1 MTSMREL
8 FSDEEIEELVAVA
21 LTHGV
26 AVRLGNRTISNSSCN
41 QLQELSKKLKGKFTA
56 YPWLMEALERSNK
69 RVSAMVIDELKDNP
83 DNVTKN
89 WKGVS

>member
-8 FSDEEIEELVAVA
+8 FSDEEIEELVAVGLA
-21 LTHGV
+21 HGV
-26 AVRLGNRTISNSSCN
+26 AVRLGNKKISESSCN
-41 QLQELSKKLKGKFTA
+41 QLQELSKKIRGKFSAHT
-56 YPWLMEALERSNK
+56 WIMNALERSNK
-69 RVSAMVIDELKDNP
+69 RVSAMVVDELKDNP

>member
-1 MTSMREL
+1 MMGMREM
-8 FSDEEIEELVAVA
+8 FSEEEIEELVAVA

-26 AVRLGNRTISNSSCN
+26 AVRLGNKAISDSSCN
-41 QLQELSKKLKGKFTA
+41 QLQELSKKLRGKFTA
-56 YPWLMEALERSNK
+56 YPWILAALDRSNK
-69 RVSAMVIDELKDNP
+69 RVTAMVTNELKDNP